1 MVVGL
6 LRGLPEVTGLVT
18 VCSLDCWE
26 LPSANQHSFKHF
38 TVFPDLLPTDVLCLG
53 RVASDLGK
61 EAGAAELRQGEG
73 VLVSH
78 ASSSVL
84 SLRSGG
90 GLQRCPLWHEV
101 EGKELS
107 SLAQMEE
114 GYQAKESQ

>member
-1 MVVGL
+1 MAVGL

-61 EAGAAELRQGEG
+61 EAGAAELRQGERG
-73 VLVSH
+73 
-78 ASSSVL
+78 ASFSCFVICPFVEEWGRASKMSTLARGGRKRAELLSTDGGRISS
-84 SLRSGG
+84 
-90 GLQRCPLWHEV
+90 
-101 EGKELS
+101 
-107 SLAQMEE
+107 
-114 GYQAKESQ
+114 